1 MSNHLA
7 QALWVTALTAV
18 SLLIGFKPQRFS
30 GAAYGRHSQGGQGS
44 EPAGATPFGPL
55 PRRRA
60 LAYHGFHIN
69 QCTDMDLM
77 RWNTQKSA
85 QVPVA
90 KKLSH
95 FRHRLDALGI
105 EAVAL
110 RSHVQSHR
118 RGSEGSYE
126 GERF

>member
-1 MSNHLA
+1 M
-7 QALWVTALTAV
+7 
-18 SLLIGFKPQRFS
+18 
-30 GAAYGRHSQGGQGS
+30 
-44 EPAGATPFGPL
+44 ATSFGPL
-55 PRRRA
+55 RRFYA
-60 LAYHGFHIN
+60 LSYHALHCN
-69 QCTDMDLM
+69 QCTDLDLL
-77 RWNTQKSA
+77 RWNAQNRA

-95 FRHRLDALGI
+95 FRHRPDVLGL

-118 RGSEGSYE
+118 RGSEGSHE